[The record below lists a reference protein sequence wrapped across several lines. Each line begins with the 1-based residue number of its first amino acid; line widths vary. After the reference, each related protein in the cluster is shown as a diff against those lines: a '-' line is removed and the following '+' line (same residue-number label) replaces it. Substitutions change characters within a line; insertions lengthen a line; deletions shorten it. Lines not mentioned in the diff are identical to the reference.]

1 MRDLHCLLG
10 LVCLGAPRRHLGG
23 DSSKVWNDLDA
34 GAFHVSTSLM
44 SHFNLKFKS
53 TGACVADR

>member
-1 MRDLHCLLG
+1 MHCLLG